1 MLSGP
6 CIILRPYSM
15 KILAAFDKFKDAMPA
30 DRACD
35 AALSG
40 ALEALGEPIALS
52 HAPLTDG
59 GEGFCPILTQAAS
72 GFMEHHKVSG
82 PLGEE
87 VDSPLGWVKLERIPE
102 TASKLLGSKSGKLAI
117 IEMASVAGL
126 EQVPQAQRHP
136 RHCTTRGVGEL
147 IRIAVAEEADAILLG
162 IGGSATSDLGLGA
175 LEALGLQFCP
185 SGQVTPAQWPAIE
198 QITGSIE
205 LTVPPIYIAC
215 DVDNPLLGTNGAA
228 TVYGRQ
234 KGLEANEVEAFDDA
248 SARVAKQLCKFY
260 NQSESTL
267 KTAGSGAAGGIGFG
281 LNVALGANY
290 VPGFEL
296 VTAWLDLSSK
306 IREADLVLTGEGK
319 FDSSSLAG
327 KGPYALLAAAYSSDT
342 PAILLAGLAEEEAA
356 QTVRECFPGTAVY
369 SITPEGTPLAHALK
383 SAPDFL
389 RKKVTEVLYTLY
401 AHDG

>member
-1 MLSGP
+1 
-6 CIILRPYSM
+6 M

-59 GEGFCPILTQAAS
+59 GEGFCPILTQAAG

-389 RKKVTEVLYTLY
+389 KQKVTEVLQTLY
-401 AHDG
+401 T